1 VATGRSGCDVG
12 WQTQEE
18 CFVVGR
24 RRATG
29 PSGTRRVWIVVI
41 SAVVVVALVVGG
53 FLLWPKFF
61 GSPSDSDAATG
72 TSGAI
77 TSAPSA
83 TVPDPAVPKVKLALV
98 ALPKPTKAATA
109 DGVTKQL
116 AGPAA
121 NPLLAEFSGIVLDGR
136 TGKTLWSKDPD
147 IPQLPA
153 STAKLLTGAALLTS
167 VDPNSRFTT
176 KVVAGDTAGEVV
188 LVGGGDVTLS
198 ARTENTP
205 TVYPGAAHLSQLVDQ
220 LKAKN
225 ITVKRIILDTSY
237 WSGPEIA
244 QGWDE
249 ADIRGGAI
257 TRMQA
262 LMVDGDRDDPSYER
276 SPRTGDPA
284 MTAGKAFA
292 RLLGTP
298 NLPVVEGPAP
308 PNAQVLAQVQS
319 QPMSLLLSQALVNSD
334 NVLAEA
340 LARQASIGRGGPG
353 SFDGATVAILE
364 ALEKDLKIKTDGV
377 QLVDG
382 SGLST
387 TDKVPPSVLAKV
399 LASAVSGKL
408 PVMRSLLAGLPV
420 GGVSGTLAKSE
431 GRFDDAASAA
441 GVGWVRAKTGSVG
454 VTYDMAGY
462 VPSVNNDLLVFA
474 VTSNGVT
481 VKTRSALDAFA
492 TALRECGCS

>member
-1 VATGRSGCDVG
+1 MGPGKTVLAV
-12 WQTQEE
+12 QEE

-29 PSGTRRVWIVVI
+29 PSGTRRVWIAAI
-41 SAVVVVALVVGG
+41 SVVVVIALVVGG
-53 FLLWPKFF
+53 VLLWPKFF
-61 GSPSDSDAATG
+61 GSPSESDAATG
-72 TSGAI
+72 PSSAA
-77 TSAPSA
+77 TSAPAA
-83 TVPDPAVPKVKLALV
+83 TVPDPAVPKVKLALGP
-98 ALPKPTKAATA
+98 LPKPAKAATA
-109 DGVTKQL
+109 DGVSKHV

-167 VDPNSRFTT
+167 VDPSSRFTT
-176 KVVAGDTAGEVV
+176 KVVAGDTPGDVV

-205 TVYPGAAHLSQLVDQ
+205 TVYQGAAHLSQLVDQ
-220 LKAKN
+220 LKARN
-225 ITVKRIILDTSY
+225 VTVKRIVLDTSY
-237 WSGPEIA
+237 WSGPELA

-249 ADIRGGAI
+249 ADIGMGYI
-257 TRMQA
+257 TRMSA
-262 LMVDGDRDDPSYER
+262 LMVDGDRDDPANEY

-292 RLLGTP
+292 RLLGSP
-298 NLPVVEGPAP
+298 SLPVVEGPAP
-308 PNAQVLAQVQS
+308 ADAQVLAQVQS
-319 QPMSLLLSQALVNSD
+319 QPMSILLSQALINSD

-387 TDKVPPSVLAKV
+387 TDKIPPSVMAKV
-399 LASAVSGKL
+399 LAAAVSGKPATMRNLL
-408 PVMRSLLAGLPV
+408 PGLPV
-420 GGVSGTLAKSE
+420 GGVSGTLARPD
-431 GRFDDAASAA
+431 RFNDAASAA
-441 GVGWVRAKTGSVG
+441 GVGWVRAKTGSIG

-492 TALRECGCS
+492 TALRTCGCS

>member
-1 VATGRSGCDVG
+1 M
-12 WQTQEE
+12 
-18 CFVVGR
+18 
-24 RRATG
+24 
-29 PSGTRRVWIVVI
+29 
-41 SAVVVVALVVGG
+41 
-53 FLLWPKFF
+53 
-61 GSPSDSDAATG
+61 
-72 TSGAI
+72 
-77 TSAPSA
+77 
-83 TVPDPAVPKVKLALV
+83 
-98 ALPKPTKAATA
+98 
-109 DGVTKQL
+109 
-116 AGPAA
+116 
-121 NPLLAEFSGIVLDGR
+121 
-136 TGKTLWSKDPD
+136 
-147 IPQLPA
+147 
-153 STAKLLTGAALLTS
+153 
-167 VDPNSRFTT
+167 
-176 KVVAGDTAGEVV
+176 VAGA
-188 LVGGGDVTLS
+188 
-198 ARTENTP
+198 
-205 TVYPGAAHLSQLVDQ
+205 
-220 LKAKN
+220 
-225 ITVKRIILDTSY
+225 
-237 WSGPEIA
+237 
-244 QGWDE
+244 
-249 ADIRGGAI
+249 
-257 TRMQA
+257 
-262 LMVDGDRDDPSYER
+262 RDDPANEY

-284 MTAGKAFA
+284 MNAGKAFA

-340 LARQASIGRGGPG
+340 LALQASIGRGGPG